1 MTFSRNTLLFA
12 ALAAALALS
21 SCATRV
27 PVRMPADPA
36 ASLPEKALVYLR
48 AHRPLLEEAARTLLT
63 PADLKSARSLL
74 ARTDRLT
81 ASLVLPA
88 KAAEPPGAEAG
99 KGPEPG
105 RKTDP
110 PAEIFGIAE
119 GSYPAGAA
127 AFRLRLSRA
136 WRKDGRTLVRTDGAL
151 RVAFAGRQLL
161 AAGTADLEPLLDRL
175 ATPGPHPVPEDL
187 RSLWESE
194 AALWIPRPTDL
205 AGVFPGAELSA
216 VPVRGMLLS
225 LGTAGAEDRYAG
237 TWVFEFDSERNAR
250 VYGPLCRLVHLALI
264 RAVYGPDT
272 EGADAALD
280 RSAWT
285 SAGSRVTASGF
296 TLRGADLARILG
308 SFLAG
313 AGFSG
318 P

>member
-1 MTFSRNTLLFA
+1 
-12 ALAAALALS
+12 
-21 SCATRV
+21 
-27 PVRMPADPA
+27 MPADSAARFPGPA
-36 ASLPEKALVYLR
+36 AVYLR
-48 AHRPLLEEAARTLLT
+48 VGRPLLAEASDALLG
-63 PADLKSARSLL
+63 PAERKALRSIL
-74 ARTDRLT
+74 ARTDRVT
-81 ASLVLPA
+81 AALVLPTIA
-88 KAAEPPGAEAG
+88 GKTPGAEAG
-99 KGPEPG
+99 EGSESG

-110 PAEIFGIAE
+110 RAGIFGIAE

-127 AFRLRLSRA
+127 AFRLRLSRD
-136 WRKDGRTLVRTDGAL
+136 WRKEGRTLVRTDGAL
-151 RVAFAGRQLL
+151 RVAFAGRHLL

-175 ATPGPHPVPEDL
+175 AAPGPHPVPEDL
-187 RSLWESE
+187 RVLWESE
-194 AALWIPRPTDL
+194 AALWIPRPAEL
-205 AGVFPGAELSA
+205 AGVFPGIEIPA

-225 LGTAGAEDRYAG
+225 LGAGGEAGGYAG

-296 TLRGADLARILG
+296 ALRGADLARALG

-313 AGFSG
+313 SGFSG